1 MGGGRDH
8 VWRARTRAVVSAS
21 RADDRRSTRPSPIHY
36 LRAIAAVDARRG
48 VQPFQLE
55 WDPQANVKRPPHAEP
70 IALEHLDLAEV
81 LDFRPDQGIIRL
93 HEQRV
98 VILSAAA
105 MGLLRKELIDTLGL
119 ETARRLFL
127 RFGYADGYHDAV
139 SLRDRSQ
146 VGEPARRAAR
156 RRRLS
161 PARRH
166 RPGRD
171 RHASI
176 TTPRRAD
183 SRRKCVWHDSYVAEQ
198 HLHHYGKSDAP
209 VCWSLVGYA
218 SGYASAC
225 LGQEIYFRETECLA
239 QGATTC
245 TVVGK
250 DAESWGDE
258 LEALRSDFQGADLGR
273 EVERVRD
280 VVHRRLQELDRR
292 ERLVAKRERELNLLR
307 ERVARHAASKH
318 FIAGSAAMQ
327 EVLELAARVAPLDT
341 TVLVYGES
349 GTGKEFIVRL
359 IHDQSPRASGPFV
372 SINCAAL
379 TETLLESELFG
390 HVRGAFT
397 GAVRD
402 KAGLFEVAGNGTLF
416 LDEIGE
422 VAPTVQAKLLRALQ
436 EREIRRVGA
445 ERNIKVNARVVAATN
460 RDLRAAVAAGT
471 FREDLYFRLGAF
483 VITVPPL
490 RDRREDI
497 PPLVHDFVRR
507 AASAHEEGCEDRLG
521 GRDDGADEL
530 QLAGQ
535 RSRARARHRTRGHRG
550 PRAPASGSASC
561 RRRSRRRLASA
572 PATTASICRRRN
584 AP

>member
-1 MGGGRDH
+1 M
-8 VWRARTRAVVSAS
+8 
-21 RADDRRSTRPSPIHY
+21 
-36 LRAIAAVDARRG
+36 
-48 VQPFQLE
+48 
-55 WDPQANVKRPPHAEP
+55 KRLPHPEP
-70 IALEHLDLAEV
+70 MDLEHLNLASL

-119 ETARRLFL
+119 ETARRLML

-139 SLRDRSQ
+139 SLRDRSKWETLLEGLWSGA
-146 VGEPARRAAR
+146 VLHSLEGIVRAEITKVEHDAA
-156 RRRLS
+156 S
-161 PARRH
+161 
-166 RPGRD
+166 GRFEEE
-171 RHASI
+171 
-176 TTPRRAD
+176 
-183 SRRKCVWHDSYVAEQ
+183 VFWHDSYVAEQ
-198 HLHHYGKSDAP
+198 HVHHYGKSDVP
-209 VCWSLVGYA
+209 VCWSLAGYA
-218 SGYASAC
+218 SGYVSAC

-239 QGATTC
+239 QGAARC
-245 TVVGK
+245 SVVGR
-250 DAESWGDE
+250 DAASWGDD
-258 LEALRSDFQGADLGR
+258 LEALRVDFQSVDLGQ
-273 EVERVRD
+273 EVERLRQA
-280 VVHRRLQELDRR
+280 VHKRLQELERR
-292 ERLVAKRERELNLLR
+292 ERHVAKRERELNLLR

-327 EVLELAARVAPLDT
+327 EVLELAGRVAPLDT

-359 IHDQSPRASGPFV
+359 IHDQSPRATGPFI

-460 RDLRAAVAAGT
+460 RDLRAAVEAGT

-490 RDRREDI
+490 RERREDI
-497 PPLVHDFVRR
+497 PPLVHDFLGR
-507 AASAHEEGCEDRLG
+507 AAARVKKDVKTVSADAMTALMNYSWPGNVRELEHAIERAVIVARGDSVKVRELPPEVSQKTRL
-521 GRDDGADEL
+521 RATDDSLDLQAQERAMIERALERFRGNRRQAADALKISTVTLWRKMKQYGLGA
-530 QLAGQ
+530 
-535 RSRARARHRTRGHRG
+535 
-550 PRAPASGSASC
+550 
-561 RRRSRRRLASA
+561 
-572 PATTASICRRRN
+572 
-584 AP
+584 

>member
-1 MGGGRDH
+1 MD
-8 VWRARTRAVVSAS
+8 
-21 RADDRRSTRPSPIHY
+21 
-36 LRAIAAVDARRG
+36 
-48 VQPFQLE
+48 
-55 WDPQANVKRPPHAEP
+55 
-70 IALEHLDLAEV
+70 LEHAHLAEL
-81 LDFRPDQGIIRL
+81 LDFRPKQGIIRL

-119 ETARRLFL
+119 ETARRLML
-127 RFGYADGYHDAV
+127 RFGFADGYHDAV

-146 VGEPARRAAR
+146 WASAVDGIGAGAVLQTLEGIVRAEIHTIHNDA
-156 RRRLS
+156 S
-161 PARRH
+161 T
-166 RPGRD
+166 GRFE
-171 RHASI
+171 AQV
-176 TTPRRAD
+176 
-183 SRRKCVWHDSYVAEQ
+183 VWHDSYVAEQ
-198 HLHHYGKSDAP
+198 HLHHYGKGTLP

-225 LGQEIYFRETECLA
+225 LGREVYFKELECMA
-239 QGATTC
+239 QGAGVC
-245 TVVGK
+245 KVSGK

-258 LEALRSDFQGADLGR
+258 LEALRGDFQGAVLGR
-273 EVERVRD
+273 EVERLRTAA
-280 VVHRRLQELDRR
+280 HTRLQELDRR
-292 ERLVAKRERELNLLR
+292 ERLVERRERELNALR

-318 FIAGSAAMQ
+318 FITRSPAMHD
-327 EVLELAARVAPLDT
+327 VLELAGQVAPLDT

-359 IHDQSPRASGPFV
+359 IHDQSARAGAPFV

-436 EREIRRVGA
+436 EREIRKVGG
-445 ERNIKVNARVVAATN
+445 ERDIKFKARVIAATN
-460 RDLRAAVAAGT
+460 RDLRAAVDAGT
-471 FREDLYFRLGAF
+471 FREDLFFRLGAF

-490 RDRREDI
+490 RERREDI
-497 PPLVHDFVRR
+497 PALIHEFVRR
-507 AASAHEEGCEDRLG
+507 AAIRVKKDVTTVSPEAMTALIDYEWPGNARELEHAIERGVILARGSSIKLRELPPEIARKPAPMPGHDTLHLHGQEPELIQRALDRY
-521 GRDDGADEL
+521 
-530 QLAGQ
+530 
-535 RSRARARHRTRGHRG
+535 RGN
-550 PRAPASGSASC
+550 
-561 RRRSRRRLASA
+561 RRQAAEALSIS
-572 PATTASICRRRN
+572 TTTLWRKMKQYGLDR
-584 AP
+584 PKT

>member
-1 MGGGRDH
+1 VRRKPSAPVVGGEIEAH
-8 VWRARTRAVVSAS
+8 
-21 RADDRRSTRPSPIHY
+21 
-36 LRAIAAVDARRG
+36 
-48 VQPFQLE
+48 
-55 WDPQANVKRPPHAEP
+55 
-70 IALEHLDLAEV
+70 HLTEL
-81 LDFRPDQGIIRL
+81 LDIRPDLGIIRL

-98 VILSAAA
+98 VLLSAAA
-105 MGLLRKELIDTLGL
+105 MGLFKKELIDTVGL

-139 SLRDRSQ
+139 SLRDRSNWASPLE
-146 VGEPARRAAR
+146 GLRAGVVLH
-156 RRRLS
+156 RLE
-161 PARRH
+161 
-166 RPGRD
+166 G
-171 RHASI
+171 I
-176 TTPRRAD
+176 VRAD
-183 SRRKCVWHDSYVAEQ
+183 IVRLEHDAATNRFYEEVLWHDSYVAEQ
-198 HLHHYGKSDAP
+198 HVHHYGKGGDP

-225 LGQEIYFRETECLA
+225 LGHEVYFRESECLV
-239 QGATTC
+239 QGASKC
-245 TVVGK
+245 TAIGK
-250 DAESWGDE
+250 DAASWGT
-258 LEALRSDFQGADLGR
+258 ALDPLRADFQGADLGR
-273 EVERVRD
+273 EVERVRE
-280 VVHRRLQELDRR
+280 VVHKRLQELDRR

-307 ERVARHAASKH
+307 ERVARHAASKQ
-318 FIAGSAAMQ
+318 FIAGSAVMQ
-327 EVLELAARVAPLDT
+327 DVLELAARVAPLDT

-349 GTGKEFIVRL
+349 GTGKEFIVRM

-402 KAGLFEVAGNGTLF
+402 KAGLFEVASNGTLF

-445 ERNIKVNARVVAATN
+445 ERTIKVNARVIAATN

-507 AASAHEEGCEDRLG
+507 AAVRVKKDVQNVSAEAMNALMQYDWPGNVRELEHAIERAVIVA
-521 GRDDGADEL
+521 RGASIRVREL
-530 QLAGQ
+530 PPEVSQ
-535 RSRARARHRTRGHRG
+535 RV
-550 PRAPASGSASC
+550 
-561 RRRSRRRLASA
+561 SRRTADDSLDLQAMERATIERALERFRGNRREAAEALKISTVTLWRKMKQYGLA
-572 PATTASICRRRN
+572 T
-584 AP
+584 